1 MVNTILLS
9 KRGVL
14 TTPLHS
20 TTKKK
25 DGDYG
30 TMHRLLK
37 VLSWRYATP
46 TELAEILQVTRQTIH
61 YHLRRLKEWGF
72 VVKSTRECILATCI
86 DENRTE
92 CILEDGTIKTLS
104 CQNMGGGRYYVYSS
118 SYYVRKLFPSRPAP
132 SLWSPPS
139 LFIDIVRK
147 RLNSIGVLCEVK
159 GYDFL
164 LMTAILTLMAAV
176 LWNPAPR
183 GDSYW
188 VRLKHL
194 TARGIKENIPKFLE
208 WYVNTKAVKDIKKEK
223 IGNPVE
229 KRGLRHDLLE
239 KYSKKYEPS
248 VKKVRWILARMYDYL
263 MVERLGGDR
272 CPYGV
277 WVPHPSLFSPDNRPD
292 FHLPRHHHIR
302 AKHRF
307 KSLGVK
313 QSFTWTCPPD
323 NQVHG
328 FHA

>member
-1 MVNTILLS
+1 M
-9 KRGVL
+9 KGVL
-14 TTPLHS
+14 ATPLHS
-20 TTKKK
+20 TKKK

-37 VLSWRYATP
+37 ILAWRYATP
-46 TELAEILQVTRQTIH
+46 SELAEILQVTRQTIH
-61 YHLRRLKEWGF
+61 YHLRRLKDWGF
-72 VVKSTRECILATCI
+72 VVESTRKCMLATCI
-86 DENRTE
+86 DNSWTK
-92 CILEDGTIKTLS
+92 CILEGEDGNTKILS
-104 CQNMGGGRYYVYSS
+104 CNDTGKGGYYVYSS
-118 SYYVRKLFPSRPAP
+118 SYYIRKLFPVRPAP
-132 SLWSPPS
+132 SMWNPPS
-139 LFIDIVRK
+139 AFIDITRR
-147 RLNSIGVLCEVK
+147 RLNSIGVRDEVK

-164 LMTAILTLMAAV
+164 LMAGILTLMAAV

-208 WYVNTKAVKDIKKEK
+208 WYVNTKAVKDIKKDIKKEK
-223 IGNPVE
+223 IENPVE
-229 KRGLRHDLLE
+229 KRRLRHDLLE
-239 KYSKKYEPS
+239 KYSKKYEPP

-277 WVPHPSLFSPDNRPD
+277 WVPHPSLFSPDGYPD

-313 QSFTWTCPPD
+313 QSFT
-323 NQVHG
+323 
-328 FHA
+328 